1 MCGQCYDGSANMSGA
16 RSGSQ
21 AIIQREPPLALYFH
35 CTAHRLN
42 LAVVSSCSIQAFK
55 NAETYVGEIA
65 RFFSYSP
72 KRQRLLD
79 KCDSSPRAKKLK
91 DACRTRWVE
100 RIESYAIFLE
110 LLPAVH
116 TTLNAIVHPSHHADL
131 GSDWDWDGK
140 TITTAIGFLYQLRM
154 SSF

>member
-21 AIIQREPPLALYFH
+21 AIIQREAPLALYFH
-35 CTAHRLN
+35 CAAHRLN

-72 KRQRLLD
+72 KRQRLLDKAID

-140 TITTAIGFLYQLRM
+140 TITTAIGFLYQL
-154 SSF
+154 